1 MENIVQATARDILA
15 EAMLRLNAAGYRIV
29 MHVHDEAV
37 IEAPPDTSLENICSV
52 MGQTPAWASG
62 LLLRA
67 DGYVCD
73 FIRKTEVTQMGVNKF
88 NCEGYYDPTA
98 YEALTKIEQE
108 AKALRAFR
116 PVVYICSPL
125 AGDMLKNQENA
136 RTYCRFAVEAGCVP
150 IAPHIYFTQFMNDN
164 DRRERDLAL
173 FMDIVLLSKC
183 AELWVFGEKI
193 TSGMSIEIEK
203 AKRKGQLIRYF
214 TETCEEVRR

>member
-1 MENIVQATARDILA
+1 
-15 EAMLRLNAAGYRIV
+15 
-29 MHVHDEAV
+29 
-37 IEAPPDTSLENICSV
+37 
-52 MGQTPAWASG
+52 
-62 LLLRA
+62 
-67 DGYVCD
+67 
-73 FIRKTEVTQMGVNKF
+73 MGVNKF

-183 AELWVFGEKI
+183 AELWVFGENHQRHEHRDRESK
-193 TSGMSIEIEK
+193 T
-203 AKRKGQLIRYF
+203 KGQLIRYF
-214 TETCEEVRR
+214 TENCEEVHR